1 MATAF
6 LSSDW
11 YRVAELRL
19 RRQSHI
25 RTVRHVYRGEAWH
38 VLQDP
43 QNGKVHRLPDAAYA
57 FFARLDGTRTV
68 QDIWLRLCDLFP
80 ARPPSQTEIL
90 QLLAQLHDGDLIIG
104 DKMPN
109 LAEIDRRARAEER
122 RTLLSYV
129 KNPLSLR
136 IPLFDP
142 ETLLTRTGWIGRAVF
157 SVWGGLIWVLL
168 LLTALTQAFLH
179 FDTAQL
185 PKLEQVST
193 ASNIAYLAVAYV
205 LMKALHELGHGW
217 AVKRWGGEVREFG
230 VMMLLFFPVPYVDAS
245 QATFFPSKWQRM
257 IVSAAGIMVEL
268 AVASLAF
275 LVWLA
280 ADPGTLRTL
289 AYNLMMIGGVST
301 LLFNGNPL
309 LRFDGYFVFADFFE
323 SPNLGQR
330 SNQYF
335 WFLVRRTL
343 LRDQEARPPVI
354 APREG
359 LFLFAYAVISFVY
372 RMMVLFFISVFLAM
386 TMPLIGTVMVAW
398 SLFTAVVMPLAKGI
412 RYLGTDPSIDLIR
425 GPVLMKVGGALC
437 VVLAVLFILPLPHVT
452 VADAVLQPGTGDLV
466 RVQGRG
472 FVEHVLVSDG
482 QTVTPGTAV
491 MDLSDPLVSLQ
502 RQQAEAERDDATARL
517 GALPLSDQNGRQ
529 LWQDQVGYT
538 EAKLADLTKREAGL
552 IVRAEAAGQVYVP
565 NQTELPG
572 RLVQQGEVVAVILS
586 PGPTRWQVAIP
597 ATQAPYVDAA
607 NRSIEL
613 VPRPSRDL
621 RLQAQIL
628 SRAPEV
634 TTTLPSFGLTTK
646 GGGMLLVDPSAQTP
660 VSLEPVVNYLL
671 EVAQTD
677 QAPFPQGSRARV
689 RFVHDPSPI
698 GPRLWRALER
708 TFLRQFGG

>member
-11 YRVAELRL
+11 YRVADLRL

-43 QNGKVHRLPDAAYA
+43 QNGKVHRLADAAYA

-80 ARPPSQTEIL
+80 ERPPSQTEIL
-90 QLLAQLHDGDLIIG
+90 QLLGQLHDSDLIIG
-104 DKMPN
+104 DRMPN

-136 IPLFDP
+136 LPLFDP
-142 ETLLTRTGWIGRAVF
+142 EPLLTRTGWIGRAVF
-157 SVWGGLIWVLL
+157 SVWGGLLWVLL
-168 LLTALTQAFLH
+168 LLTALTEAFLH
-179 FDTAQL
+179 FGTERL

-230 VMMLLFFPVPYVDAS
+230 VMMLVFFPVPYVDAS

-257 IVSAAGIMVEL
+257 VVSAAGIMVEL
-268 AVASLAF
+268 AVASGAF

-280 ADPGTLRTL
+280 ADPGTVRTL

-335 WFLVRRTL
+335 WYLVRRTL
-343 LRDQEARPPVI
+343 LRDQETRPPVM
-354 APREG
+354 AAREG
-359 LFLFAYAVISFVY
+359 LFLFLYATISFVY
-372 RMMVLFFISVFLAM
+372 RIMVLFFISIFLAL
-386 TMPLIGTVMVAW
+386 TMPLIGTLMVVW
-398 SLFTAVVMPLAKGI
+398 SLFTAVVLPLTKGL
-412 RYLGTDPSIDLIR
+412 RYLVSDPSIDLIR
-425 GPVLMKVGGALC
+425 GQVLLKTGAALS
-437 VVLAVLFILPLPHVT
+437 VIFAVLFVLPLPNVT
-452 VADAVLQPGTGDLV
+452 VADAVLEPGNGDLV

-472 FVEHVLVSDG
+472 FVEHVLVTDG
-482 QTVTPGTAV
+482 QTVTPGTII
-491 MDLSDPLVSLQ
+491 MELSDPLVSLQ
-502 RQQAEAERDDATARL
+502 RKQAEADRDDAVVRL
-517 GALPLSDQNGRQ
+517 GALPLADQNGRQ
-529 LWQDQVGYT
+529 LWQDQVAFA
-538 EAKLADLTKREAGL
+538 EAKLADLTQREAGL
-552 IVRAEAAGQVYVP
+552 IVRADAAGQVYLP
-565 NQTELPG
+565 NQSELPG
-572 RLVQQGEVVAVILS
+572 RLVKQGDVLAVILS
-586 PGPTRWQVAIP
+586 AGPTRWQVAIP
-597 ATQAPYVDAA
+597 ATEAPYIDAG

-613 VPRPSRDL
+613 VPRPSHDL
-621 RLQAQIL
+621 LLQAQIVT
-628 SRAPEV
+628 RAPEV

-646 GGGMLLVDPSAQTP
+646 GGGTLLVDPSAQTP

-671 EVAQTD
+671 QVAQTD

-698 GPRLWRALER
+698 GPRLWRAIQR

>member
-11 YRVAELRL
+11 YRVADLRL

-43 QNGKVHRLPDAAYA
+43 QNGKVHRLADAAYA

-68 QDIWLRLCDLFP
+68 QDIWLRLCELFP
-80 ARPPSQTEIL
+80 ERPPSQTEIL
-90 QLLAQLHDGDLIIG
+90 RLLAQLHDSDLIIG
-104 DKMPN
+104 DRMPN

-136 IPLFDP
+136 FPLFDP
-142 ETLLTRTGWIGRAVF
+142 EPLLSRTGWIGRGVF
-157 SVWGGLIWVLL
+157 SFWGGVIWVLL
-168 LLTALTQAFLH
+168 LLTAMTQAFLH
-179 FDTAQL
+179 FGTERL
-185 PKLEQVST
+185 PTFEQVST
-193 ASNIAYLAVAYV
+193 ASNLGYLAVAYIV
-205 LMKALHELGHGW
+205 MKALHELGHGW

-230 VMMLLFFPVPYVDAS
+230 VMMLVFFPVPYVDAS

-257 IVSAAGIMVEL
+257 VVSAAGIMVEL
-268 AVASLAF
+268 AVASGAF

-280 ADPGTLRTL
+280 ADPGTLGTL
-289 AYNLMMIGGVST
+289 AYNLMIIGGVST

-335 WFLVRRTL
+335 WYLVRRTV
-343 LRDQEARPPVI
+343 LRDHETQPPVI

-359 LFLFAYAVISFVY
+359 LFLFLYATISFVY
-372 RMMVLFFISVFLAM
+372 RMMVLFFISIFLAL
-386 TMPLIGTVMVAW
+386 TMPLMGTLMVAW
-398 SLFTAVVMPLAKGI
+398 SLFTAVVMPSAKGL
-412 RYLGTDPSIDLIR
+412 RYLLSDPSIDLIR
-425 GPVLMKVGGALC
+425 SQVLLKVGGALC
-437 VVLAVLFILPLPHVT
+437 LVFAALFVLPLPNVT
-452 VADAVLQPGTGDLV
+452 VADAVLEPGPGALV
-466 RVQGRG
+466 RVEGRG
-472 FVEHVLVSDG
+472 FVEHVLVTEG
-482 QTVTPGTAV
+482 QAVIPGTPV
-491 MDLSDPLVSLQ
+491 MVLSDPLVSLQ
-502 RQQAEAERDDATARL
+502 RKQAEADRDDAVVRL

-529 LWQDQVGYT
+529 LWQDQVTYA
-538 EAKLADLTKREAGL
+538 EAKLADLTQREAGL
-552 IVRAEAAGQVYVP
+552 IVRADAAGQIFVP
-565 NQTELPG
+565 SQSELPG

-586 PGPTRWQVAIP
+586 PGATRWKVAIP
-597 ATQAPYVDAA
+597 ATEARSVDAG

-613 VPRPSRDL
+613 VPRPSHDL
-621 RLQAQIL
+621 RLQAQIVT
-628 SRAPEV
+628 RAPEV

-646 GGGMLLVDPSAQTP
+646 GGGMLLVDPSSETP
-660 VSLEPVVNYLL
+660 VSLEPVVNYRL
-671 EVAQTD
+671 EVAQID
-677 QAPFPQGSRARV
+677 HAPFPQGSRARV

-698 GPRLWRALER
+698 GPRLWRAVER
-708 TFLRQFGG
+708 TFLRQFGS

>member
-11 YRVAELRL
+11 YRVADLRL
-19 RRQSHI
+19 RTQSHI
-25 RTVRHVYRGEAWH
+25 RAVRHVYRGDAWH

-43 QNGKVHRLPDAAYA
+43 QNGKVHRLSDAAYA

-68 QDIWLRLCDLFP
+68 QEIWLRLCDLFP
-80 ARPPSQTEIL
+80 EHPPSQTEIL
-90 QLLAQLHDGDLIIG
+90 QLLAQLHDSDLIIG
-104 DKMPN
+104 DRMPN

-136 IPLFDP
+136 FPLFDP
-142 ETLLTRTGWIGRAVF
+142 EPLLSRTEWVGRAVF
-157 SVWGGLIWVLL
+157 SIWGGLIWVLL
-168 LLTALTQAFLH
+168 LLTALTQAFMHLGS
-179 FDTAQL
+179 QRL
-185 PKLEQVST
+185 PKFEQVST
-193 ASNIAYLAVAYV
+193 ASNLAYLAVAYV

-230 VMMLLFFPVPYVDAS
+230 VMMLVFFPVPYVDAS
-245 QATFFPSKWQRM
+245 QATFFPDKWQRM
-257 IVSAAGIMVEL
+257 VVSAAGIMVEL

-335 WFLVRRTL
+335 WYLVRRTL
-343 LRDQEARPPVI
+343 LRDQEARPPVMS
-354 APREG
+354 PREG
-359 LFLFAYAVISFVY
+359 LFLLSYASISFVY
-372 RMMVLFFISVFLAM
+372 RTSVLFFISIFLAL
-386 TMPLIGTVMVAW
+386 TMPLIGTLMVIW
-398 SLFTAVVMPLAKGI
+398 SLFTAVVMPIAKGV
-412 RYLGTDPSIDLIR
+412 RYLASDPSIDLIR
-425 GPVLMKVGGALC
+425 GQVIMKVGGAMS
-437 VVLAVLFILPLPHVT
+437 VIFAILFVLPLPNVT
-452 VADAVLQPGTGDLV
+452 VADAVLEPGPGGLV

-472 FVEHVLVSDG
+472 FVEHVLVKDG
-482 QTVTPGTAV
+482 QAVTPGTAV
-491 MDLSDPLVSLQ
+491 MELSDPLVSLQ
-502 RQQAEAERDDATARL
+502 RKQAEAERDDALGQL
-517 GALPLSDQNGRQ
+517 GALPLSDQNGRK
-529 LWQDQVGYT
+529 LWQDQVAYA

-552 IVRAEAAGQVYVP
+552 VVKADAAGQIYVP
-565 NQTELPG
+565 NQSELPG
-572 RLVQQGEVVAVILS
+572 RLVQQGEVVAVLLS
-586 PGPTRWQVAIP
+586 RGATRWQLAIP
-597 ATQAPYVDAA
+597 ATEAPYVDGG
-607 NRSIEL
+607 NQSIDL
-613 VPRPSRDL
+613 QPRPSRNL
-621 RLQAQIL
+621 TLKAQIL

-634 TTTLPSFGLTTK
+634 TTSLPSFGLTTK
-646 GGGMLLVDPSAQTP
+646 GGGMLLVDASSESP

-671 EVAQTD
+671 EVAATD
-677 QAPFPQGSRARV
+677 AGPFPQGSRARV

-698 GPRLWRALER
+698 GPRMWRAIER